1 MIQDIK
7 DRLPTKPNT
16 WEVTHSDSTVEE
28 VTVARADEPTEVG
41 TPINSALFRN
51 LQGDLYTIDRS
62 VTPTATVDNGTV
74 KLSVDVPL
82 TSYETGKLIR
92 LRMPS
97 VNGTWAGDY
106 IPYGRLGLEEITANT
121 ESATNSRWN
130 AIDGNTST
138 YWAKSSDVSS
148 GTAWI
153 QLKFGTAIKI
163 KKMKVRIV
171 TSGSS
176 YIPDG
181 KIQGSN
187 DGTSWTDLYTFSENI
202 STLSEITLNN
212 NLNYSYYRFI
222 VGTGRTVNVYELQ
235 VTEYEG
241 NVFWAYNPQI
251 NVNSL
256 GWVSVNGMLR
266 TGGDYLLRYNG
277 AQWEMAQNPVVTGTF
292 GITRNET
299 ITVNVGFKPKL
310 VIIYS
315 AMNNY
320 SGVAVS
326 DSSPRDY
333 NIPIIITDQYSGHKV
348 AITSTGFSITES
360 GSPVAYT
367 LYYVAI
373 GG

>member
-28 VTVARADEPTEVG
+28 VTVARADEPTEAG
-41 TPINSALFRN
+41 TPINRALFRN

-74 KLSVDVPL
+74 KMSVDLPL

-97 VNGTWAGDY
+97 VSGTWTGDY
-106 IPYGRLGLEEITANT
+106 IPYERLGLEEITASS
-121 ESATNSRWN
+121 ESASYPKYN
-130 AIDGNTST
+130 AIDGSTST
-138 YWAKSSDVSS
+138 YWTHSDAEYQNV
-148 GTAWI
+148 WV

-163 KKMKVRIV
+163 TKMKTLIK
-171 TSGSS
+171 GSS
-176 YIPDG
+176 SQYFSSA

-187 DGTSWTDLYTFSENI
+187 NGTSWTDLYSI
-202 STLSEITLNN
+202 PSSQSTLTEITLNN
-212 NLNYSYYRFI
+212 NTAYTYYRVLASATASSRKI
-222 VGTGRTVNVYELQ
+222 HITELQ

-251 NVNSL
+251 NINSL
-256 GWVSVNGMLR
+256 GFKSINGTLH
-266 TGGDYLLRYNG
+266 TGEDYLLRYNG
-277 AQWEMAQNPVVTGTF
+277 TQWEICNKYVSGTF
-292 GITRNET
+292 
-299 ITVNVGFKPKL
+299 TVSGVGTTAVNLGFRPKL

-315 AMNNY
+315 KEN
-320 SGVAVS
+320 
-326 DSSPRDY
+326 SSVGTAISSTSATKDG
-333 NIPIIITDQYSGHKV
+333 IPIIITDAYGV
-348 AITSTGFSITES
+348 GLTMLTSTGFSLTETANIS
-360 GSPVAYT
+360 GT
-367 LYYVAI
+367 LYYIAI

>member
-28 VTVARADEPTEVG
+28 VTVARADEPTEAG
-41 TPINSALFRN
+41 TPINRALFRN

-106 IPYGRLGLEEITANT
+106 IPYERLGLEEITTNT
-121 ESATNSRWN
+121 ESATNNRWN

-138 YWAKSSDVSS
+138 YWTKGD
-148 GTAWI
+148 TQEQYAWL
-153 QLKFGTAIKI
+153 QLKFTSAIKI
-163 KKMKVRIV
+163 KKMKVRA
-171 TSGSS
+171 TFSGNTP
-176 YIPDG
+176 YG
-181 KIQGSN
+181 EIQGSN
-187 DGTSWTDLYTFSENI
+187 DGTTWSSLYEFTSSI
-202 STLSEITLNN
+202 TPLAEITLNN
-212 NLNYSYYRFI
+212 NNSYLYYRI
-222 VGTGRTVNVYELQ
+222 IMRIGSGLTRNVYELQ

-256 GWVSVNGMLR
+256 GWKTVNGKLN
-266 TGGDYLLRYNG
+266 TGEDYLLRYNG
-277 AQWEMAQNPVVTGTF
+277 TQWEICNKYVTGTF
-292 GITRNET
+292 T
-299 ITVNVGFKPKL
+299 IQGTTQSTINLGFKPQL
-310 VIIYS
+310 
-315 AMNNY
+315 ANN
-320 SGVAVS
+320 
-326 DSSPRDY
+326 
-333 NIPIIITDQYSGHKV
+333 
-348 AITSTGFSITES
+348 
-360 GSPVAYT
+360 
-367 LYYVAI
+367 
-373 GG
+373 